1 MKNFILSIFLVLVLT
16 NTGCSL
22 PPERPVYREELYRT
36 RIFQQFVIKESPE
49 SVLAALNRDGEVV
62 VEGLQKEKPY
72 YIRLFATREGLQLKV
87 FER

>member
-1 MKNFILSIFLVLVLT
+1 MKRTVAGCLVLIMLS
-16 NTGCSL
+16 GAACSL

-36 RIFQQFVIKESPE
+36 RIFQMFTIKESPE

-62 VEGLQKEKPY
+62 VEGFQKEKPY
-72 YIRLFATREGLQLKV
+72 YIRLFATRDGLQLKV

>member
-1 MKNFILSIFLVLVLT
+1 MKHIIVSVFLMFVLL

-62 VEGLQKEKPY
+62 IEGFQKEKPY